1 MIRCKRCVRTYL
13 FIVEN
18 KIYRMQI
25 GWVYAI
31 LIMDLLIKLLKKGN
45 TMYYD
50 ITNPDASY
58 YWLHELLQ
66 MQSGEFIEEYIINCH
81 NDFEEFFEKYSSV
94 INNIDIENLELVA
107 FHVTSNSNQ
116 CEDIKKYGLHN
127 LQWVLSNDTDLN
139 RFLKE
144 NNVKFDIKSKVMY
157 IGDVAYDIDYEKYK
171 NLDVISKRN
180 EKLHNIGHKI
190 YYDFQINAFLFCED
204 IYNYSTIH
212 EVPEF
217 IFSLSSL
224 NDKTNELY
232 IKWKSMCEPYV
243 VKYKAKIKD
252 FTYFTFYDSEMEYE
266 NDRQDNWKRLRKLL
280 ISRSIESMFSRSSSE
295 IYAYMAPDT
304 VVSGENIIEYIPA
317 EEWRKNVLKY
327 FGKK

>member
-31 LIMDLLIKLLKKGN
+31 LIMELLIKLLKKGN

-144 NNVKFDIKSKVMY
+144 NNVKFDVKSKVMY
-157 IGDVAYDIDYEKYK
+157 IGDVAY
-171 NLDVISKRN
+171 
-180 EKLHNIGHKI
+180 
-190 YYDFQINAFLFCED
+190 
-204 IYNYSTIH
+204 
-212 EVPEF
+212 
-217 IFSLSSL
+217 
-224 NDKTNELY
+224 
-232 IKWKSMCEPYV
+232 
-243 VKYKAKIKD
+243 
-252 FTYFTFYDSEMEYE
+252 
-266 NDRQDNWKRLRKLL
+266 
-280 ISRSIESMFSRSSSE
+280 
-295 IYAYMAPDT
+295 
-304 VVSGENIIEYIPA
+304 II
-317 EEWRKNVLKY
+317 
-327 FGKK
+327 

>member
-1 MIRCKRCVRTYL
+1 M
-13 FIVEN
+13 
-18 KIYRMQI
+18 
-25 GWVYAI
+25 
-31 LIMDLLIKLLKKGN
+31 
-45 TMYYD
+45 
-50 ITNPDASY
+50 
-58 YWLHELLQ
+58 HELLY
-66 MQSGEFIEEYIINCH
+66 F
-81 NDFEEFFEKYSSV
+81 
-94 INNIDIENLELVA
+94 
-107 FHVTSNSNQ
+107 
-116 CEDIKKYGLHN
+116 
-127 LQWVLSNDTDLN
+127 
-139 RFLKE
+139 
-144 NNVKFDIKSKVMY
+144 
-157 IGDVAYDIDYEKYK
+157 YEKYK

-180 EKLHNIGHKI
+180 EKLHNIGHKV

-224 NDKTNELY
+224 NDETNELY